1 MPGDVAPIRKD
12 QDEQTAKVEP
22 VFPGVE
28 AALAQ
33 AIDER
38 RSLSLKTM
46 FLQQTPP
53 QEHERVLSSLFCV
66 TAVVA
71 LREKIIELKR
81 EQGNAE
87 QRLSE
92 LSGNPER
99 RTELTNDI
107 RSLQAEAG
115 AHSQTEEQK
124 FRASGRQGSFAMVGA
139 AKTKAQ
145 GFVTDIERR
154 KRELET
160 LDLDV
165 KRQRDELEKAIK
177 NWGIAIENAER
188 EITIRRAA
196 YGE

>member
-1 MPGDVAPIRKD
+1 MGAVEPIRKD
-12 QDEQTAKVEP
+12 TPDEPAKVEP

-46 FLQQTPP
+46 FLQKTAPH
-53 QEHERVLSSLFCV
+53 EHERVLSSLFCV

-81 EQGNAE
+81 ERGNAE

-99 RTELTNDI
+99 REELTNDI
-107 RSLQAEAG
+107 RALQAEAG
-115 AHSQTEEQK
+115 DHSQAEEQK
-124 FRASGRQGSFAMVGA
+124 FRASGRQGPFAMVGA

-145 GFVTDIERR
+145 GLVTDIERK

-160 LDLDV
+160 LDLDL

-188 EITIRRAA
+188 EIVIRREA